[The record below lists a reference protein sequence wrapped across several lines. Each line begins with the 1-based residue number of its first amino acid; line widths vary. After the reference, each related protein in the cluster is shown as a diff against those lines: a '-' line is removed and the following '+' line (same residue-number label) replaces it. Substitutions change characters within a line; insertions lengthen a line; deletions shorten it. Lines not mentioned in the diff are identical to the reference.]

1 MGELISAT
9 ESVSPIWALLYHFI
23 PVVILLGF
31 YYAAGADRDDDDDSF
46 GGGKGVRVGQMEPVP
61 VTVPTGA

>member
-1 MGELISAT
+1 MGELVSAT
-9 ESVSPIWALLYHFI
+9 ESISPIWAVLYPFI

-31 YYAAGADRDDDDDSF
+31 YYAAGADQDDDDDSF

>member
-9 ESVSPIWALLYHFI
+9 ESVSPIWALLYPFI

-46 GGGKGVRVGQMEPVP
+46 GGGKGVRVGQMDPVP

>member
-1 MGELISAT
+1 MVELVSAT
-9 ESVSPIWALLYHFI
+9 ESKSPIWAVIYPFI

-31 YYAAGADRDDDDDSF
+31 YYAAGADQDDDDDSF
-46 GGGKGVRVGQMEPVP
+46 GGGKGIRVGQMEPVP

>member
-1 MGELISAT
+1 MGELAYAT
-9 ESVSPIWALLYHFI
+9 ESVSPIWALLYPFI